1 MSVEKNV
8 ELLEVHSREDI
19 EQVFHYSA
27 GKFIS
32 KFLVEMRDNKKII
45 GIKCPKCGLVFAPPK
60 EVCDDCYVEMT
71 EPVEV
76 ENVGTIINCTT
87 LHFPFVDPETGVQK
101 EVPYSFGNIKLDG
114 ADSLIQNYLVADDMS
129 KIKVGARVEIEFQEE
144 RVGSLRDIACF
155 RITD

>member
-8 ELLEVHSREDI
+8 ELIEVHSRGDI

-27 GKFIS
+27 GKYIS

-45 GIKCPKCGLVFAPPK
+45 GVKCPKCGLVFAPPK
-60 EVCDDCYVEMT
+60 EVCDACFVVMT

-114 ADSLIQNYLVADDMS
+114 ADSLIQNYLVADDLS
-129 KIKVGARVEIEFQEE
+129 KIKVGARIEIEFQEK

-155 RITD
+155 RVID